1 MKTLVT
7 ITLKE
12 WKYAVKLDAKNTNP
26 NAAAKKWGIG
36 VNTLKGIINGALG
49 ATAFERWKSR
59 QK

>member
-1 MKTLVT
+1 MKTLIT
-7 ITLKE
+7 ISLADWKKALKIDL
-12 WKYAVKLDAKNTNP
+12 KGSNFNAVAR
-26 NAAAKKWGIG
+26 KWGIG